1 MILLNKKYN
10 QKEVTKLIM
19 DFSHEFAPPLLQLSD
34 IQLYIEKLS
43 QYAYFA
49 EWIENSKVC
58 AFVAY
63 YLNDVLQQLYVSLIA
78 VDNSYQRRGI
88 GYGLIQKLVV
98 IARRRSYGSIAL
110 EVDKENS
117 SAYQFSVKL
126 GFLKEEDR
134 GKKLLMIKAI

>member
-1 MILLNKKYN
+1 M
-10 QKEVTKLIM
+10 
-19 DFSHEFAPPLLQLSD
+19 QLSD

-117 SAYQFSVKL
+117 SAYQFYVKL